1 MLPKVLETV
10 MLRFITVAF
19 LCSFAASAMAA
30 EGLVVKPSQYS
41 VQETI
46 DRLEAALKEK
56 GLTIFAR
63 IDHQAG
69 ASKADLEL
77 NPTQVLIFGNPK
89 LGTPLMTSAPTT
101 AIDLPQK
108 ALAYEDA
115 DGKVYLAYNDVGY
128 LQARHGIEGRD
139 EVMGKI
145 RGALGNFTDA
155 ATK

>member
-1 MLPKVLETV
+1 MLKVL
-10 MLRFITVAF
+10 
-19 LCSFAASAMAA
+19 AAALACCLATSAIAA
-30 EGLVVKPSQYS
+30 EGLVVKPSNYS
-41 VQETI
+41 VGETL
-46 DRLEAALKEK
+46 DRLQAALEEK

-69 ASKADLEL
+69 AAKADLEL
-77 NPTQVLIFGNPK
+77 PPTQVLIFGNPK

-128 LQARHGIEGRD
+128 LQARHGIEARD
-139 EVMGKI
+139 EVIGKI

>member
-1 MLPKVLETV
+1 
-10 MLRFITVAF
+10 MLRSIAVAM
-19 LCSFAASAMAA
+19 LCCLATTAIAA
-30 EGLVVKPSQYS
+30 EGLVVKPSSYS
-41 VQETI
+41 VKETI
-46 DRLEAALKEK
+46 DRLEAILTEK

-69 ASKADLEL
+69 AASADLEL
-77 NPTQVLIFGNPK
+77 PPTELLIFGNPK
-89 LGTPLMTSAPTT
+89 LGTPLMTAAHTV

-115 DGKVYLAYNDVGY
+115 DGKVYLAYNDIGY
-128 LQARHGIEGRD
+128 LQARHGIDGRD
-139 EVMGKI
+139 EVIAKI

>member
-1 MLPKVLETV
+1 MLKSL
-10 MLRFITVAF
+10 
-19 LCSFAASAMAA
+19 AAALFCCLATSAIAA
-30 EGLVVKPSQYS
+30 EGLVIKPSKYS

-46 DRLEAALKEK
+46 DRLQAALEGK

-69 ASKADLEL
+69 AAGADLDL
-77 NPTQVLIFGNPK
+77 PPTQVLIFGNPK

-115 DGKVYLAYNDVGY
+115 DGKVHLAYNDVGY
-128 LQARHGIEGRD
+128 LQARHGITDRD
-139 EVMGKI
+139 EVMMKI
-145 RGALGNFTDA
+145 RGALGKFTDA
-155 ATK
+155 ATQ

>member
-1 MLPKVLETV
+1 MLKSL
-10 MLRFITVAF
+10 
-19 LCSFAASAMAA
+19 AAALFCCLATSAMAA
-30 EGLVVKPSQYS
+30 EGLVVKPSNYS
-41 VQETI
+41 VAETI
-46 DRLEAALKEK
+46 DRLAAALESK

-69 ASKADLEL
+69 AAGADLEL
-77 NPTQVLIFGNPK
+77 PPTQVLIFGNPK
-89 LGTPLMTSAPTT
+89 LGTPLMSAAPTT

-108 ALAYEDA
+108 ALAYEDGS
-115 DGKVYLAYNDVGY
+115 GKVYLAYNDIGY

-139 EVMGKI
+139 EVIAKI